1 MINLILGISLTLN
14 VVFIVGIIIYFK
26 IKAFGFYKVQKD
38 LIRSFGYTDE
48 ELEEN
53 DFLSDKDNSFLDRL

>member
-38 LIRSFGYTDE
+38 LIRSFGYTDD
-48 ELEEN
+48 ELDEN
-53 DFLSDKDNSFLDRL
+53 DFLSNNDDLDLDRL